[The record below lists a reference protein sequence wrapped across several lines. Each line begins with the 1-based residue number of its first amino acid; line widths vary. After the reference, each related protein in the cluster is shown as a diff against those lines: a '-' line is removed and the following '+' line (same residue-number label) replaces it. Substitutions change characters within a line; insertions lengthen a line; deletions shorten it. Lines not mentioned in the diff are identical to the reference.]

1 MIRTFLAVAALIAAA
16 APAAMA
22 QTAPTPVVAAP
33 MVQLPHVSV
42 TAIGAGPP
50 VLLIPGLATPRAVW
64 DGVAPVLAKTHR
76 VYLVQ
81 VNGFGGDDPR
91 ANLSDG
97 VLDGIVGDLN
107 DFIVTQKLERSAVIG
122 HSLGGLAGMLLA
134 ARHPDAVGRLMVV
147 DALPFIG
154 AIIAPGRT
162 AAEIGPQAATMRDA
176 IAAKHGNSR
185 PPVTTDPGGIWS
197 NHPAGRIRVA
207 NWSNA
212 ADQRVVAR
220 AMYDDLTTDA
230 TPDLARIRARPFT
243 VLYATGAGPIA
254 TAIWGK
260 AYAGSPATLE
270 PVADSYHFIMLD
282 QPAAF
287 AAAVDRFLK

>member
-1 MIRTFLAVAALIAAA
+1 MIRTFLAVSALIAA

-50 VLLIPGLATPRAVW
+50 VILIPGLATPRAVW
-64 DGVAPVLAKTHR
+64 DGIAPALAKTHR

-91 ANLSDG
+91 ANLSDA

-107 DFIVTQKLERSAVIG
+107 DFIVRQKLQRPAVIG

-134 ARHPDAVGRLMVV
+134 ARDPDAVGRLMVV

-176 IAAKHGNSR
+176 IAATHGNYR

-230 TPDLARIRARPFT
+230 TADLASIRARPFT

-254 TAIWGK
+254 TTIWGK

>member
-1 MIRTFLAVAALIAAA
+1 MIRLALAAAMLAVPPAFARSDA
-16 APAAMA
+16 APV
-22 QTAPTPVVAAP
+22 APAPVTQ
-33 MVQLPHVSV
+33 MPHISIV
-42 TAIGAGPP
+42 AIGAGPP

-64 DGVAPVLAKTHR
+64 DGIAPTLAKTHR

-91 ANLSDG
+91 ANLTGS
-97 VLDGIVGDLN
+97 VLDGVVADLAG
-107 DFIVTQKLERSAVIG
+107 FVAREKLGKPAVIG

-134 ARHPDAVGRLMVV
+134 ARHPDSVGRLMVV

-154 AIIAPGRT
+154 TILAPGATATSIAPR
-162 AAEIGPQAATMRDA
+162 AEAMRQA
-176 IAAKHGNSR
+176 IAATHGQAR
-185 PPVTTDPGGIWS
+185 PVVTTDPGGIWS
-197 NHPAGRIRVA
+197 NTPAGRIRVA

-212 ADQRVVAR
+212 ADPRVVAQ
-220 AMYDDLTTDA
+220 AMADDMTTDTTA
-230 TPDLARIRARPFT
+230 DLGRITAKPFT
-243 VLYATGAGPIA
+243 VLYATGAGPMA
-254 TAIWGK
+254 TAIWSR

-287 AAAVDRFLK
+287 AAAVERFLR